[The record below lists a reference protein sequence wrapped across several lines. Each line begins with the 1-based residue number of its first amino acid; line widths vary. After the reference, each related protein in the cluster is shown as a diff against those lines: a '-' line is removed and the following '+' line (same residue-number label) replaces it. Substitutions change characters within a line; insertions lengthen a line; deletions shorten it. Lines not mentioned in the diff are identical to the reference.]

1 MASRVTGLEIGAH
14 SVRAVVLE
22 TGFRGFELVEVAE
35 EVIVEPE
42 VEAPPPTDGEDGD
55 AEATPLDEPM
65 PLGLTEGTRAAIER
79 LADRGLLESDS
90 VVTALPRD
98 AVYLTEIELPFA
110 NPNQIRP
117 ILAPQLD
124 GRLPEETDEL
134 LFDLMVG
141 GEAAAGGHVI
151 HVAATRPER
160 IAIFLGEL
168 QAVGID
174 PRVLDLAPM
183 PVFTTSRLEQPEVTE
198 RVALVDIGAETTG
211 LVVRYGEHVETVSVV
226 GGGGEAITRALA
238 ATFDIDEATARA
250 GKHREGFID
259 AGMPELAES
268 SGDDRADTA
277 NACRRAMKPLVR
289 RLRTT
294 LHAHMT
300 RIGAPV
306 DRIELHGGT
315 AALPGLAAYIEQS
328 LGVPTT
334 VYRAQHETLVALDG
348 FEDVSHRFSAALG
361 LALRAAPNTV
371 GSRFD
376 FRVGPF
382 AFRGSYEH
390 LQARLPELGIGTAA
404 ILAAAL
410 LLFFGRV
417 AMLKAEQRQLDT
429 ALETVT
435 TEMFG
440 EAYTDPRSIQT
451 QLMLAGAGPS
461 LHPER
466 SAHDHFVNL
475 ANVIGDMQDFGGEIR
490 ATTMEVD
497 LGRYIF
503 RLEGNA
509 GSAEDVDELQTMLDE
524 IDCLTDI
531 ERNDLSRDR
540 DSGFRFSVQGAID
553 CSAPADVAAEGEA
566 ADGEEDAQ

>member
-1 MASRVTGLEIGAH
+1 MASRVTGLEIGVH

-22 TGFRGFELVEVAE
+22 AGFRGFELVEVAE
-35 EVIVEPE
+35 EAIVEPE
-42 VEAPPPTDGEDGD
+42 SAPPEVPADADGD
-55 AEATPLDEPM
+55 GADAEVFDEPM
-65 PLGLTEGTRAAIER
+65 PLGLTDGTRAAIGR
-79 LADRGLLESDS
+79 LADRGVFEVDS

-98 AVYLTEIELPFA
+98 AVYLTELDLPFS

-141 GEAAAGGHVI
+141 GEAAGGGHVI
-151 HVAATRPER
+151 HIAATRPER
-160 IAIFLGEL
+160 IAVFLGEL
-168 QAVGID
+168 QSLGVD
-174 PRVLDLAPM
+174 PRILDLSPM
-183 PVFTTSRLEQPEVTE
+183 PVFTTSRLEEPDATD
-198 RVALVDIGAETTG
+198 RVAIVDIGAETTG
-211 LVVRYGEHVETVSVV
+211 LVIRNGEHVELVRVL

-238 ATFDIDEATARA
+238 ATFEIDEATARA

-259 AGMPELAES
+259 AGMPELTES

-277 NACRRAMKPLVR
+277 NACRKAVKPLVR

-315 AALPGLAAYIEQS
+315 AALPGLAAYFEQS
-328 LGVPTT
+328 LGVPTRT
-334 VYRAQHETLVALDG
+334 YSTGHAVLTSLEG
-348 FEDVSHRFSAALG
+348 FDAVSHRFSSALG
-361 LALRAAPNTV
+361 LALRAAPGTA

-382 AFRGSYEH
+382 GFRGSYEH
-390 LQARLPELGIGTAA
+390 LQARLPELGIGAAA
-404 ILAAAL
+404 ILVAAM

-417 AMLKAEQRQLDT
+417 AMLKAEQNQLDE
-429 ALETVT
+429 ALTVVT

-440 EAYTDPRSIQT
+440 EAYTDPRAISN
-451 QLMLAGAGPS
+451 QLLLAGAGPA
-461 LHPER
+461 LHPNR
-466 SAHDHFVNL
+466 SAHDHFVDL

-509 GSAEDVDELQTMLDE
+509 GSAEDVDELQGMLDE
-524 IDCLTDI
+524 LECLTDI

-540 DSGFRFSVQGAID
+540 EAGFRFSVQGAID
-553 CSAPADVAAEGEA
+553 CSTPATDAEAGDA
-566 ADGEEDAQ
+566 GEEEAQ